1 MSAARDHLLFQ
12 AAMPAEGTRTT
23 PELTCD
29 GRVTTA
35 RLDGFRR
42 LALDSALA
50 EIVRLSGT
58 AGVRPLL
65 LKGPAFAHWLYDD
78 PRERSYNDIDLLVG
92 PDEFDAAR
100 RVLAALGFESLPR
113 NGLRPNERPDSY
125 HEEWIRPG
133 TLPLAVE
140 LHHTLWGATAAPTVV
155 WERMTNGARA
165 IEVAGA
171 HVETPSEVGSAMIVA
186 VHAADHARVAR
197 RPTAQRST
205 HQRRQGRRVNLN
217 PGGRFAGRDL
227 QLALERVDIE
237 TWRAAAMLAEELGA
251 GALFAFGLRLD
262 SSGRTIA
269 NRLGLTARVPRQ
281 LAAGRPPTAA
291 GIELFMTTPGVGA
304 RVRLLARE
312 VAPSRAFMLKW
323 SPIARRGRLGLTCAY
338 LWRPVWLMM
347 MLPRG
352 VRVWLRASQ

>member
-1 MSAARDHLLFQ
+1 
-12 AAMPAEGTRTT
+12 MPAEGLRTT
-23 PELTCD
+23 PEMTCD

-50 EIVRLSGT
+50 EIVRLFDS

-65 LKGPAFAHWLYDD
+65 LKGPAFARWLYDD
-78 PRERSYNDIDLLVG
+78 LRERSYNDIDLLVG
-92 PDEFDAAR
+92 PGEFDAAR
-100 RVLAALGFESLPR
+100 RALAALGFESLPR
-113 NGLRPNERPDSY
+113 NSLPPNERPNSY

-155 WERMTNGARA
+155 WQRMTNGAHV

-171 HVETPSEVGSAMIVA
+171 RVETPSEVGSAMIVA
-186 VHAADHARVAR
+186 VHAADHAGVAR
-197 RPTAQRST
+197 RPTAQRIT
-205 HQRRQGRRVNLN
+205 HRPRPDGRVNLN

-227 QLALERVDIE
+227 QLALQRVDIE
-237 TWRAAAMLAEELGA
+237 TWRAAARLAEELGA

-262 SSGRTIA
+262 SAGRA
-269 NRLGLTARVPRQ
+269 VADRLGLTDHVPRQ
-281 LAAGRPPTAA
+281 LRLRAAGRPSTAA
-291 GIELFMTTPGVGA
+291 GIELLLTTPGVGP

-312 VAPSRAFMLKW
+312 VAPSRAFMLEW
-323 SPIARRGRLGLTCAY
+323 SPIARRGRLGLPCAY
-338 LWRPVWLMM
+338 LWRPVWLIM

-352 VRVWLRASQ
+352 VRFWLRASRRRP

>member
-1 MSAARDHLLFQ
+1 
-12 AAMPAEGTRTT
+12 MPAEGLRTT
-23 PELTCD
+23 PEMTCD

-50 EIVRLSGT
+50 EIVRLFDS

-65 LKGPAFAHWLYDD
+65 LKGPAFARWLYDD
-78 PRERSYNDIDLLVG
+78 LRERSYNDIDLLVG
-92 PDEFDAAR
+92 PGEFDAAR
-100 RVLAALGFESLPR
+100 RALAALGFESLPR
-113 NGLRPNERPDSY
+113 NSLPPNERPNSY

-140 LHHTLWGATAAPTVV
+140 LHHTLWGVSAAPTVV
-155 WERMTNGARA
+155 WQRMTNGARV

-171 HVETPSEVGSAMIVA
+171 RVETPSEVGSAMIVA
-186 VHAADHARVAR
+186 VHAADHAGVAR
-197 RPTAQRST
+197 RPTAQRIT
-205 HQRRQGRRVNLN
+205 HRPRPDGRVNLN

-227 QLALERVDIE
+227 QLALQRVDIE
-237 TWRAAAMLAEELGA
+237 TWRAAARLAEELGA

-262 SSGRTIA
+262 SAGRA
-269 NRLGLTARVPRQ
+269 VADRLGLTDHVPRQ
-281 LAAGRPPTAA
+281 LRLRAAGRPSTAA
-291 GIELFMTTPGVGA
+291 GIELLLTTPGVGP

-312 VAPSRAFMLKW
+312 VAPSRAFMLEW
-323 SPIARRGRLGLTCAY
+323 SPIARRGRLGLPCAY
-338 LWRPVWLMM
+338 LWRPVWLIM

-352 VRVWLRASQ
+352 VRFWLRASRRRP